1 MDEFFKSLQQVLDIL
16 LTSKNTHQ
24 IIYIQRFMV
33 MFLSSLTN
41 NDLEQKTQY
50 ESISYLIMVI
60 FLSMALIFYIFF

>member
-60 FLSMALIFYIFF
+60 F